1 MSTFIRAP
9 ESETGAVTIP
19 LSILGVPV
27 TPFDSLDAAALCA
40 HDRIEA
46 GLKTFCVAINPEKIQ
61 RANRDAGLRRAL
73 DAASLHICDGV
84 GVSLA
89 AALLYRRKL
98 ARCTGVDL
106 FIQLARLAAAKH
118 WKIFLLGGTAESNEG
133 ARLRLL
139 EWFPEIGLAGWRD
152 GYFSRSDDV
161 VDQINAS
168 GADVLFVAMGSPR
181 QELWIAENLDRLR
194 PVLCMGVG
202 GSFDVLSGKARR
214 APLVFRRSGTEW
226 LFRLLMHPKRIR
238 RQLALPAFAFQV
250 IRERLSLKNPSS
262 AAQVT

>member
-1 MSTFIRAP
+1 MSTFATEFEID
-9 ESETGAVTIP
+9 AVTDP

-27 TPFDSLDAAALCA
+27 TPFGSFEAAARCA
-40 HDRIEA
+40 HDRIAA

-61 RANRDAGLRRAL
+61 RANRDAALRRAL
-73 DAASLHICDGV
+73 DAASLRICDGV

-106 FIQLARLAAAKH
+106 FIELARLAAAKH
-118 WKIFLLGGTAESNEG
+118 WKVFLLGGTPESNEG

-139 EWFPEIGLAGWRD
+139 EWFPEIELAGWRD
-152 GYFSRSDDV
+152 GYFSDSDAALA
-161 VDQINAS
+161 QINAS
-168 GADVLFVAMGSPR
+168 RADVLFVALGSPR

-194 PVLCMGVG
+194 PVLSMGVG

-226 LFRLLMHPKRIR
+226 LFRLLMHPARIR

-250 IRERLSLKNPSS
+250 MKEKLTAVARVP
-262 AAQVT
+262 